1 MDFQNCAVRVDPLT
15 GSNYSTWKRQITL
28 QLGLLDFDFV
38 LTEARPVVPTAESTD
53 VEKATFKKWEKINKL
68 CMMVIRGSIH
78 ETISGGIPE
87 TTTAKELFELINKQF
102 MGTVHSRQYNLLP
115 H

>member
-1 MDFQNCAVRVDPLT
+1 MDFQNCAVRVDPLS

-38 LTEARPVVPTAESTD
+38 LTEARPIVPTAESTD
-53 VEKATFKKWEKINKL
+53 VEKATFKKWEKVNKL

-102 MGTVHSRQYNLLP
+102 MGTVHSRQFYD
-115 H
+115 